1 VRSLYLLENPLLL
14 FPVDFLVGQAFA
26 VIPASGSVTQAR
38 MMNIKFR
45 SFSGILIPPKLKY
58 FKANRSG
65 YNTNT
70 ITRVIISDS
79 VKVMDFRVS
88 RGELIVVYS
97 KALFGLQNGIYF
109 PSYFLNVN
117 KDMAVKNDFSG
128 GNELAHLTSV
138 LSGSPESRRD
148 LEIMSR
154 QIGGG
159 KFPLKDRGKIEE
171 PMQAGL
177 SYLQVQANALTQ
189 VSALLGR
196 LEGLME
202 HLDLENRVRSVLK
215 EIQLDLALLE
225 DTSFNGFATFVRTDG
240 SAKREVFPMPEKL
253 GKGLIKKLN
262 LNELL
267 VRVLSAAEPD
277 DLDVD
282 LVRKYSEK
290 FVESGSGKMGTSL
303 PTGKGSW
310 LSILLKDEFALE
322 IQANVEKDTFRLLN
336 EIADEK

>member
-1 VRSLYLLENPLLL
+1 
-14 FPVDFLVGQAFA
+14 
-26 VIPASGSVTQAR
+26 
-38 MMNIKFR
+38 
-45 SFSGILIPPKLKY
+45 
-58 FKANRSG
+58 
-65 YNTNT
+65 
-70 ITRVIISDS
+70 
-79 VKVMDFRVS
+79 
-88 RGELIVVYS
+88 
-97 KALFGLQNGIYF
+97 
-109 PSYFLNVN
+109 
-117 KDMAVKNDFSG
+117 MAVKNDYSG

-282 LVRKYSEK
+282 LVRQSKLGVNKLIGEIRASIEELVENFRKYSEK
-290 FVESGSGKMGTSL
+290 FVESGSGKMGTSH